1 MLALSPADT
10 LVFVGDIVD
19 RGPATQRVIDKVL
32 SLSDTCNVVVL
43 MGNHEEMMRDALS
56 GRGVLNAWLDVGGRE
71 TLESYGGI
79 AADVPPEHIRFLL
92 SAQPYWETET
102 DIFVHASVESGV
114 SLPNQTAEFL
124 RWKHVTGSE
133 LPHRSGK
140 RIICGHTAQKDGR
153 PFVFDGWACID
164 TYAYGGKYLSCLDVN
179 TGEVFQASETGETRR
194 MTL

>member
-133 LPHRSGK
+133 PPHRSGK

-164 TYAYGGKYLSCLDVN
+164 TYAYGGKYLSCLNVN